1 MRTTKKER
9 KNNAKQFYAAFM
21 NGCSTKAA
29 IVVKRYDSTT
39 NPNVNRVQFLA
50 VPSGL
55 AYGNP
60 VVIAE
65 SNALGIEGC
74 FIEFIG
80 FIKGGIKQKTYFEDG
95 FNEWLEENV
104 GCRISYKDGLVFML
118 DRDK

>member
-9 KNNAKQFYAAFM
+9 KENARQFYTVFM
-21 NGCSTKAA
+21 NGCSSKAA

-39 NPNVNRVQFLA
+39 NPNINKVQFLA

-65 SNALGIEGC
+65 SNTFGIEGC

-80 FIKGGIKQKTYFEDG
+80 FIKGGIRQKSYFEDG
-95 FNEWLEENV
+95 FNEWLEEEL
-104 GCRISYKDGLVFML
+104 GCWISYKDGLVFML
-118 DRDK
+118 ER